1 MGTHFLD
8 IKGKIAD
15 GEAILQEYYNDLR
28 EAQQKEDSSEIERI
42 KRLIEAQENYLAGLR
57 RRAMDSDV

>member
-15 GEAILQEYYNDLR
+15 GEAILNEYYKELR
-28 EAQQKEDSSEIERI
+28 EAQQRGDSSEIKKIER
-42 KRLIEAQENYLAGLR
+42 RIEEQENYLSGLR

>member
-15 GEAILQEYYNDLR
+15 GEAILREYYEELR
-28 EAQQKEDSSEIERI
+28 EAQEKGDADEVRKIEKRI
-42 KRLIEAQENYLAGLR
+42 NDQENYLSGLR